1 MAKRRRAFRR
11 AALLLS
17 AAGWLLRRIFIAMNI
32 ARMIQRIILH
42 KTYRFVEKTIEKSIV
57 FSRR

>member
-17 AAGWLLRRIFIAMNI
+17 AAVWLLRRIFIAMNI